1 MTVTGISNS
10 NVSQIN
16 TQNYQSQFQQVKN
29 AFQQLGADLQAGSLA
44 QAQQDFATLS
54 QTISPSQQSG
64 NKAVGSDLS
73 ALGQALQSGNLSDAQ
88 KAYSTLLQDLQSPS
102 QAYRGHHHHHHHHA
116 GGAQQQN
123 NPIAQAFGSLGSA
136 LQSGDL
142 SGAQQAYSAIVQDLQ
157 QYGLNFAAVSAG
169 SGTQTTG
176 SSLNLTV

>member
-1 MTVTGISNS
+1 VTVTGISNS

-16 TQNYQSQFQQVKN
+16 TQNYQSQFQQVKS
-29 AFQQLGADLQAGSLA
+29 AFQQLGTDLQAGSLA
-44 QAQQDFATLS
+44 QAQQDFATLT
-54 QTISPSQQSG
+54 QTIPAPSSANTSVG
-64 NKAVGSDLS
+64 NDLN

-88 KAYSTLLQDLQSPS
+88 KAYSTLLQDVQSS
-102 QAYRGHHHHHHHHA
+102 TQAYHGHHHHHHHA

>member
-1 MTVTGISNS
+1 VTVTGISNS

-16 TQNYQSQFQQVKN
+16 TQNYQSQFQQVKS
-29 AFQQLGADLQAGSLA
+29 AFQQLGTDLQAGSLA

-88 KAYSTLLQDLQSPS
+88 KAYSTLLQDVQSSS
-102 QAYRGHHHHHHHHA
+102 QAYHGRHHHHHHHA

>member
-1 MTVTGISNS
+1 VTVTGISNS

-16 TQNYQSQFQQVKN
+16 TQNYQSQFQQVKS
-29 AFQQLGADLQAGSLA
+29 AFQQLGTDLQAGSLA
-44 QAQQDFATLS
+44 QAQQDFAALT
-54 QTISPSQQSG
+54 QTIPAPSSASNTSVG
-64 NKAVGSDLS
+64 NDLN

-88 KAYSTLLQDLQSPS
+88 KVYSTLLQDVQSS
-102 QAYRGHHHHHHHHA
+102 TQAYHGHLHHHHHA

>member
-1 MTVTGISNS
+1 MSVTGISSS

-16 TQNYQSQFQQVKN
+16 AQYYQSRFQQVKN
-29 AFQQLGADLQAGSLA
+29 EFQQLGTDLQAGSLP

-54 QTISPSQQSG
+54 QTISAPGQSG
-64 NKAVGSDLS
+64 NKSVGGDLS
-73 ALGQALQSGNLSDAQ
+73 ALGQALQSGNLTDAQ

-116 GGAQQQN
+116 GGAQQS
-123 NPIAQAFGSLGSA
+123 NPIAQAFSSLGSA

-176 SSLNLTV
+176 SSLNLTA

>member
-1 MTVTGISNS
+1 VTVTGISNS

-16 TQNYQSQFQQVKN
+16 TQNYQSQFQQVKS
-29 AFQQLGADLQAGSLA
+29 AFQQLGTDLQAGSLA

-88 KAYSTLLQDLQSPS
+88 KAYSTLLQDVQSSS
-102 QAYRGHHHHHHHHA
+102 QAYHGRHHHHHHHA
-116 GGAQQQN
+116 GGAQQS
-123 NPIAQAFGSLGSA
+123 NPIAQAFSSLGSA